1 MELVDARWVQENV
14 PRIDAAAHKGTRK
27 KLVFQGGAPGMP
39 GAVVLGLRAALA
51 SGIGMA
57 KARVHPDTVD
67 VVHDAV
73 PAALVETWAA
83 AGSDDSWA
91 DVLVIGP
98 GLGAGRDARVAVEA
112 ALARHRGFAVL
123 DADALTAFAGDV
135 PGLRRALGRPEA
147 ILTPHP
153 AECARLMGLD
163 VQTVLDRR
171 FDIGLELSHEVGCVV
186 LLKGV
191 PTVVS
196 SPYGAR
202 LVVAAGTP
210 ALATGGS
217 GDILSGI
224 AGTLLGQTEFPFHA
238 AACAAW
244 IHGRAAQ
251 LAGAFTRGTTLDD
264 VLEALPNAWRIDV
277 SPPRYPIIAELPA
290 ILSR

>member
-1 MELVDARWVQENV
+1 
-14 PRIDAAAHKGTRK
+14 
-27 KLVFQGGAPGMP
+27 
-39 GAVVLGLRAALA
+39 
-51 SGIGMA
+51 
-57 KARVHPDTVD
+57 
-67 VVHDAV
+67 
-73 PAALVETWAA
+73 
-83 AGSDDSWA
+83 
-91 DVLVIGP
+91 
-98 GLGAGRDARVAVEA
+98 VAVEA

-191 PTVVS
+191 PTVIS